1 MKILA
6 VSDLKKRYGDKV
18 VLNGLN
24 LLLEKGEIFGL
35 LGENGAGKTTLM
47 KCILSLTDFESGKI
61 EMDARNIG
69 FIPETYSPWDYLT
82 GREYISLV
90 ASILGTPVEKLDE
103 ILREYPKILQF
114 DDILDKPIFTYSK
127 GNREKILVTMAF
139 GPDPEIIFFDE
150 PFSGLDPTVAKA
162 EREIMKRFCKD
173 GGTIFMNTHHLE
185 LAEKVC
191 SRIGIIRDGR
201 IVFEGKME
209 EIIQSGGLERVYFE
223 YYPL

>member
-139 GPDPEIIFFDE
+139 GTDPEIIFFDE